1 MQVIHSFWSKA
12 YFHGR
17 WDQEQRI
24 HMDLYSFALSY
35 HYAKEL
41 YGSVNLVTDTQGL
54 ELFKCIPYDAI
65 DLGLD
70 EMKHINPGFWTAGK
84 IKAIQQQNHPVLHID
99 GDVFLMGKDVKKL
112 LKGKWDVA
120 VQMREVGQH
129 YDSTYPQIFKH
140 IDKVWPWIQ
149 DLSLFNF
156 AYNNGILGFKNQD
169 FKSTYC
175 FEYFELLRMLDL
187 SGITFPAKAD
197 PNVVV
202 EQSLLTKL
210 AQVQNVHVKELI
222 TLQDMDI
229 EGLFEFA
236 DRIGFVHLWGN
247 SKYQESWHQ
256 RVKAKLKEVNP
267 KLYKSV
273 SNKIKSL

>member
-1 MQVIHSFWSKA
+1 
-12 YFHGR
+12 
-17 WDQEQRI
+17 
-24 HMDLYSFALSY
+24 
-35 HYAKEL
+35 
-41 YGSVNLVTDTQGL
+41 
-54 ELFKCIPYDAI
+54 
-65 DLGLD
+65 
-70 EMKHINPGFWTAGK
+70 
-84 IKAIQQQNHPVLHID
+84 
-99 GDVFLMGKDVKKL
+99 
-112 LKGKWDVA
+112 
-120 VQMREVGQH
+120 
-129 YDSTYPQIFKH
+129 
-140 IDKVWPWIQ
+140 
-149 DLSLFNF
+149 
-156 AYNNGILGFKNQD
+156 
-169 FKSTYC
+169 
-175 FEYFELLRMLDL
+175 LDL

-197 PNVVV
+197 PNVIV